1 MNILW
6 HYFRSLESSVL
17 HHPHQIFPFSLLS
30 LSASCHAIFYAR
42 LSILLRNANAF
53 RLSSPREVILLERE
67 DRSQLFCVHFA
78 PRVIFPV
85 NVNTSGWKYYSL
97 KMIVPKRSLR
107 GIEFREGN
115 SLKLQSFLHS
125 TFEDRY
131 RFLVIIIVGTQ
142 HDVITRFPSHF
153 YYSFS
158 RSLRSAIFSSPSSS
172 VSPIM

>member
-17 HHPHQIFPFSLLS
+17 HHPHQIFPFSPL
-30 LSASCHAIFYAR
+30 SCHAIFYAR

-53 RLSSPREVILLERE
+53 RLSSPREVIPLERE
-67 DRSQLFCVHFA
+67 DRSQLFCLHFA

-85 NVNTSGWKYYSL
+85 NVNIGGWKYYSL
-97 KMIVPKRSLR
+97 KMIVPKCKVLFPFTRNRVSR
-107 GIEFREGN
+107 GKLVKVAKLFAFYFRGY
-115 SLKLQSFLHS
+115 
-125 TFEDRY
+125 RY

-158 RSLRSAIFSSPSSS
+158 LRSAIFSSPSSS